1 MRLLERVGENCAR
14 IMDERMK
21 DLPCRKVQVDEIWT
35 FVAKKERQVLAGDN
49 RQEMGDQYVF
59 VALDADS
66 KLVPVFKIG
75 KRDGE
80 TALATMT
87 ELSRRVS
94 RRLQLTT
101 DGFRPY
107 ISSVEESFGADVDYA
122 QLIKEFG
129 PEDPDRAR
137 YAPPVVIGVT
147 QVVVNGN
154 PKTAD
159 ISTSYVERQNLTIRM
174 MCRRLTRLTNAFSK
188 KLENLKAAIALHFAY
203 YNFCRV
209 HTTLRM
215 TPAMTA
221 GITNHIWGMAELLSY
236 SN

>member
-1 MRLLERVGENCAR
+1 MRLLEKVGENCAR
-14 IMDERMK
+14 IMDETMK

-35 FVAKKERQVLAGDN
+35 FVAKKERRVLPGEN
-49 RQEMGDQYVF
+49 RREMGDQYVF

-101 DGFRPY
+101 DGFKPY

-147 QVVVNGN
+147 QVVVNGSPN
-154 PKTAD
+154 KSD

-188 KLENLKAAIALHFAY
+188 KLKNLKAAMALHFAY

-215 TPAMTA
+215 TPAMAA
-221 GITNHIWGMAELLSY
+221 GVADRIWNLSELI
-236 SN
+236 

>member
-1 MRLLERVGENCAR
+1 MNILPKEKQLSIIAALVEGNSIRSTERMTRVHRDTIMRLLEKVGENCAR

-35 FVAKKERQVLAGDN
+35 FVAKKERRVLPGED

-101 DGFRPY
+101 DGFNAY
-107 ISSVEESFGADVDYA
+107 IGGVEESFGADVDYA
-122 QLIKEFG
+122 
-129 PEDPDRAR
+129 
-137 YAPPVVIGVT
+137 
-147 QVVVNGN
+147 
-154 PKTAD
+154 
-159 ISTSYVERQNLTIRM
+159 
-174 MCRRLTRLTNAFSK
+174 SK
-188 KLENLKAAIALHFAY
+188 HVLVPR
-203 YNFCRV
+203 C
-209 HTTLRM
+209 T
-215 TPAMTA
+215 
-221 GITNHIWGMAELLSY
+221 
-236 SN
+236 